1 MENLTP
7 LEKEMVSVDKE
18 VSDMGLLCLKAV
30 HSTMLA
36 FKAQDTELAKNV
48 VEGDKPIDAYY
59 KEIEQKTFR
68 IMLLDQPYAG
78 EFRNMGAAL
87 KMITDLERIG
97 DYCVDI
103 AEEVLAFPQ
112 EPYYPK
118 TDKILQMFGCVESMV
133 GKALKSYSDKDV
145 PSARSL
151 NKDDDRVD
159 RLFLEEKKDLMDLLR
174 SKESK
179 YDDQTIVFMMIAKYL
194 ERIGDHAVN
203 IGEWVD
209 YSSTGTHSIS

>member
-1 MENLTP
+1 MEKLSP
-7 LEKEMVSVDKE
+7 FEKEMVSVDKE
-18 VSDMGLLCLKAV
+18 VADMGLLCLKAV
-30 HSTMLA
+30 HNTMLA
-36 FKAQDTELAKNV
+36 FKNQDIELAKKV
-48 VEGDKPIDAYY
+48 VDGDKPIDVYY
-59 KEIEQKTFR
+59 KEIEQKTLR
-68 IMLLDQPYAG
+68 IMLLDQPYAS

-87 KMITDLERIG
+87 KMITDLERVG

-103 AEEVLAFPQ
+103 AEEVLAFPK

-133 GKALKSYSDKDV
+133 AKALKSYNDKDV
-145 PSARSL
+145 ESARSL
-151 NKDDDRVD
+151 SKDDDRVD
-159 RLFLEEKKDLMDLLR
+159 ALFLEEKKDLMDLLR

-179 YDDQTIVFMMIAKYL
+179 YDDQTIVFMMVAKYL